1 LFVNYLIIC
10 FTYSINSEAL
20 SHKVIP
26 VLSREKKGK
35 ISGERE
41 REKESGKIELE
52 KSMTMATE
60 EAKVVEESPSEKRSE
75 ETEGEV
81 SVELSAPSGW
91 KKV

>member
-1 LFVNYLIIC
+1 LLI
-10 FTYSINSEAL
+10 TSLSAL
-20 SHKVIP
+20 LTAPTVRPSLIKSYP
-26 VLSREKKGK
+26 FFPERRKEKYQG
-35 ISGERE
+35 RE

-52 KSMTMATE
+52 TSMTMATE